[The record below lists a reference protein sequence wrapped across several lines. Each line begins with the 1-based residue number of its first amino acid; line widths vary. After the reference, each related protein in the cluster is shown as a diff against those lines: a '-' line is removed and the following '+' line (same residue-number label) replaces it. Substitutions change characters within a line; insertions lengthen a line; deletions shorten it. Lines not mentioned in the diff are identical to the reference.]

1 MDKPKKALKWTG
13 KILVTLLLLAVF
25 LFALPPFRHGIH
37 SIGSYIPMLFSAVTL
52 FFLWCKPL
60 RDKLKVRK
68 GIRLL
73 WRAALCLYF
82 AGIAAFAVLFG
93 MLLTAQLGAPGTEPR
108 TLVVLGCQVRG
119 DDPSLMLT
127 KRLEAALTYLNDH
140 PEAPCVVSGGQGPGE
155 NLSEAAAMKRWLVS
169 EGVDLARIYLEDK
182 SESTAEN
189 LRFSA
194 DVIKEN
200 NLPTEVAVATDGFH
214 QWRGQFQAKKNGLS
228 PAAVSAATPW
238 YLQECYYVREVLAV
252 AKTLVFG

>member
-119 DDPSLMLT
+119 DDPSPLRGLGRSGPRREPQRGRGHET
-127 KRLEAALTYLNDH
+127 LA
-140 PEAPCVVSGGQGPGE
+140 CVRRRRP
-155 NLSEAAAMKRWLVS
+155 RP
-169 EGVDLARIYLEDK
+169 DLLGR
-182 SESTAEN
+182 
-189 LRFSA
+189 
-194 DVIKEN
+194 
-200 NLPTEVAVATDGFH
+200 
-214 QWRGQFQAKKNGLS
+214 
-228 PAAVSAATPW
+228 
-238 YLQECYYVREVLAV
+238 
-252 AKTLVFG
+252 